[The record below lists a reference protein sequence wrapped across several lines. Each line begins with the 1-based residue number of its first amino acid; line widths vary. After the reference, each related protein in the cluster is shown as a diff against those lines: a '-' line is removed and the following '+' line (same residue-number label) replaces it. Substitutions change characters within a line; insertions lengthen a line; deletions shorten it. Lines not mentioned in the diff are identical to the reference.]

1 MTTSDDN
8 SKPSADTTSEVL
20 ATVILPAYNE
30 TEALPSV
37 LASLTSALNSD
48 YEILVVD
55 DGSTDDTVNVARKGN
70 CRVICHAQNMGKG
83 AAVRT
88 GVANARGERIIIM
101 DADATYPADAIPK
114 MVELLATHDVVR
126 CHREARHEQMP
137 AVNRFGNWI
146 FDTLLTHIHG
156 LEGGDHLS
164 GLYGMRMDAIRGM
177 GLEADGFDIEAEIGI
192 KARAQKLDIAVFPIT
207 YGERLGEKKLRPCQD
222 GLLILRRI
230 LLLVLVYNPMATFVV
245 PGLVLMVI
253 SLGVAVLLS
262 RGPVITPYLGLS
274 IHSYIVAI
282 LGILAAFQLIAFGM
296 AAALYGTEVGY
307 RPQRWL
313 LMLSSRPVRLG
324 GAAAVTLILFGA
336 TANVIR
342 MIGNWLTNGGGI
354 FVETRALVLSSTLAV
369 WGLQVIST
377 MLFLSLFADRL
388 RRSMKTATLVHGHAL
403 PDGET
408 VP

>member
-1 MTTSDDN
+1 MANSDN
-8 SKPSADTTSEVL
+8 ILVSI
-20 ATVILPAYNE
+20 ILPAFNE
-30 TEALPSV
+30 EEALPAV
-37 LASLTSALNSD
+37 LSALGSVMTD
-48 YEILVVD
+48 EYEIIVVD
-55 DGSTDDTVNVARKGN
+55 DGSTDNTVPIARRGD

-88 GVANARGERIIIM
+88 GIANARGERIVIM

-114 MVELLATHDVVR
+114 MAELLATHDVVR
-126 CHREARHEQMP
+126 CHRESRHEQMP
-137 AVNRFGNWI
+137 TVNRFGNWI
-146 FDTLLTHIHG
+146 FDTLLTRIHG

-164 GLYGMRMDAIRGM
+164 GLYGMRMDAIHGM

-192 KARAQKLDIAVFPIT
+192 KARAQELDIAVFPIT
-207 YGERLGEKKLRPCQD
+207 YSARLGEKKLRPLQD

-230 LLLVLVYNPMATFVV
+230 LLLVLVYNPVATFVM
-245 PGLVLMVI
+245 PGLILMIVSI
-253 SLGVAVLLS
+253 GVAILLS
-262 RGPVITPYLGLS
+262 RGPILTPYLGLS

-313 LMLSSRPVRLG
+313 LTLSSRPIRLG
-324 GAAAVTLILFGA
+324 GAAVVTLLLVGA

-342 MIGNWLTNGGGI
+342 LIAEWLASGGGL
-354 FVETRALVLSSTLAV
+354 FVETRSLVLSATVAV
-369 WGLQVIST
+369 WSLQVIST

-388 RRSMKTATLVHGHAL
+388 RRAMQTATLVHGHTL
-403 PDGET
+403 PQDAAQE
-408 VP
+408 